1 MSTNCGAKQIRIL
14 SLACVMW
21 WLGLSLAPV
30 KLMLPR
36 MQKLHYFAK
45 RKKKTLIY
53 RSYNPVKDDIVVHGF
68 IATIA
73 RCME

>member
-1 MSTNCGAKQIRIL
+1 MRIL

-21 WLGLSLAPV
+21 WLGLSMVPV

-36 MQKLHYFAK
+36 MQKQHYFAK

-53 RSYNPVKDDIVVHGF
+53 RSCNSWQIELSS
-68 IATIA
+68 ATLEVSLNKA
-73 RCME
+73 RGCCKG